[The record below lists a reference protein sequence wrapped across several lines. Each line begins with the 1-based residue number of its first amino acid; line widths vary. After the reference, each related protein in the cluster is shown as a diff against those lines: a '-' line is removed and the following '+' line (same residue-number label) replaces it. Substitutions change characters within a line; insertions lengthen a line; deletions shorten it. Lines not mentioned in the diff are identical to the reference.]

1 MITVLAGGVGA
12 ARFLE
17 GLVQIVPAE
26 QITAIVNTADD
37 LDLYGLH
44 ISPDLDTV
52 MYTLAGMVNE
62 VNGWGVGKDTLHCLN
77 ALGRYG
83 EDTWFQLGDRDLATH
98 IRRTH
103 LLRQGLSLSEV
114 TLRLADALG
123 VRVRLLPM
131 SNEAVR
137 TEIVT
142 SEGTL
147 AFQEY
152 FVRRRQEDEVRAVR
166 FAGVEAARPAPHV
179 LEALETSDTLLIAPS
194 NPFVSVGPIL
204 AIEGVRPILQRRRDR
219 VVAISPIIDGVAVKG
234 PADRMLRGMGHEP
247 SALGVARIYQDVV
260 GTFIVDEID
269 ADLAPSIR
277 ALGMQVVVAATLM
290 TDLAA
295 KRRLAEICLAGV

>member
-1 MITVLAGGVGA
+1 
-12 ARFLE
+12 E
-17 GLVQIVPAE
+17 
-26 QITAIVNTADD
+26 
-37 LDLYGLH
+37 LYGLH

-52 MYTLAGMVNE
+52 MYTLAGMVNGAT
-62 VNGWGVGKDTLHCLN
+62 GWGVHEDTFDCLDM
-77 ALGRYG
+77 LGRYG

-114 TLRLADALG
+114 TWRLSDALG

-142 SEGTL
+142 ADGVL
-147 AFQEY
+147 AFQDY

-166 FAGVEAARPAPHV
+166 FIGVEAARPSPGV
-179 LEALETSDTLLIAPS
+179 IEEIETSDTVLIAPS

-204 AIEGVRPILQRRRDR
+204 AIEGICPILQRRRDR
-219 VVAISPIIDGVAVKG
+219 VVAISPIIGGATVKG
-234 PADRMLRGMGHEP
+234 PADRMLRSMGHES

-260 GTFIVDEID
+260 GTLVIDELD

-277 ALGMQVVVAATLM
+277 ALGMQVVVAQTLM

-295 KRRLAEICLAGV
+295 KRRLAEIALLSV